1 MLIMRTLFA
10 LLLFITSCSHLTA
23 QRHLRLNSNK
33 KITLYG
39 ALGISNQSLGISLP
53 LGKSNWN
60 IQAHRNSNVIGL
72 AQSSCPANYFLGGTR
87 TVPIRSKLSLSVGAG
102 IHSTFNFDALSFSLS
117 PLSRVNYQILPWLS
131 LGGSYTQIINQCESL
146 EGTPNPLF
154 QVSTLIDLKWHKKSK
169 GITTLRSKDPI
180 YVDAFASSGTI
191 FTSAG
196 IELSK
201 SRKSHFAL
209 RGQIFTKYGGLFPSD
224 LSFAD
229 IQWLGMVYKYHL
241 DEITLKAG
249 GGLTVAPF
257 SSSLRS
263 VTAPYFLA
271 SVQQKLLPK
280 TYLVLELWQ
289 PTFNYFSA
297 SRAPFFQVG
306 LSIELN

>member
-1 MLIMRTLFA
+1 MRTILA
-10 LLLFITSCSHLTA
+10 LLLFIMSCAHLTA

-33 KITLYG
+33 QISLYG
-39 ALGISNQSLGISLP
+39 ALGISNQSLGLSVP

-60 IQAHRNSNVIGL
+60 LQAHRNSNVIGL
-72 AQSSCPANYFLGGTR
+72 TQNSGLANYFLGGTR
-87 TVPIRSKLSLSVGAG
+87 TVPIRPKLSISVGAG
-102 IHSTFNFDALSFSLS
+102 IHSTFDFDELSFSIS
-117 PLSRVNYQILPWLS
+117 PLSRVNYQILTWLS
-131 LGGSYTQIINQCESL
+131 LGGSYTQVINQCESL

-169 GITTLRSKDPI
+169 GITKLRSRDPI
-180 YVDAFASSGTI
+180 YLDVFASSGTI

-201 SRKSHFAL
+201 SRNSRFAL
-209 RGQIFTKYGGLFPSD
+209 RGQLFTKYGGLFPSD

-229 IQWLGMVYKYHL
+229 IQWLGMVYKYPL

-249 GGLTVAPF
+249 GGLTVAPL

-263 VTAPYFLA
+263 VTAPYFFA
-271 SVQQKLLPK
+271 SIQQKLMNQTHLF
-280 TYLVLELWQ
+280 VEIWQ

-297 SRAPFFQVG
+297 SRVPFFQVG
-306 LSIELN
+306 LSLELN

>member
-1 MLIMRTLFA
+1 MRTLFV
-10 LLLFITSCSHLTA
+10 LLLFITSCAHLTA

-33 KITLYG
+33 QISLYG
-39 ALGISNQSLGISLP
+39 ALGISNQSLGLSVP

-60 IQAHRNSNVIGL
+60 IQAQRNSNVIGL

-180 YVDAFASSGTI
+180 YVDAFASSGII

-224 LSFAD
+224 LSQVEM
-229 IQWLGMVYKYHL
+229 QW
-241 DEITLKAG
+241 
-249 GGLTVAPF
+249 GGLVYNHRIDEMIVKELPMLLSFA
-257 SSSLRS
+257 LR
-263 VTAPYFLA
+263 TFLA
-271 SVQQKLLPK
+271 KC
-280 TYLVLELWQ
+280 LWL
-289 PTFNYFSA
+289 
-297 SRAPFFQVG
+297 R
-306 LSIELN
+306 

>member
-1 MLIMRTLFA
+1 MRTLSA

-33 KITLYG
+33 KISLYG
-39 ALGISNQSLGISLP
+39 ALGISNQSLGVSLP

-87 TVPIRSKLSLSVGAG
+87 TVPIRSKLSVSVGAG

-131 LGGSYTQIINQCESL
+131 LCGSYTQIINQCESL

-180 YVDAFASSGTI
+180 YVDAFASSGII

-209 RGQIFTKYGGLFPSD
+209 RGQIFTKYGGLFPYYGGQVD
-224 LSFAD
+224 L
-229 IQWLGMVYKYHL
+229 QWGGLVFNHRI
-241 DEITLKAG
+241 DEIIFKAG
-249 GGLTVAPF
+249 SGLAF
-257 SSSLRS
+257 ASYRYFE
-263 VTAPYFLA
+263 APYFFA
-271 SVQQKLLPK
+271 CIQQKLVDQ
-280 TYLVLELWQ
+280 TYLFVEMWQ
-289 PTFNYFSA
+289 PTHKRLSNITK
-297 SRAPFFQVG
+297 PFFQVG
-306 LSIELN
+306 LSLELN